1 MGFMILILSL
11 SPPYCLSHS
20 EVFKLLAPRAVA
32 LYLASSGVYAA
43 VRGNPVEGLV
53 SELAKRGEVKVSRED
68 LDVRG
73 LSIDDLIDGVK
84 IPRDFYGDF
93 VENVLRVKKVVVL

>member
-1 MGFMILILSL
+1 MVLILAL
-11 SPPYCLSHS
+11 SPPHRLSHS
-20 EVFKLLAPRAVA
+20 ELFKLFAPRAVA

-43 VRGNPVEGLV
+43 MRRNPLEELV

-68 LDVRG
+68 LSARG
-73 LSIDDLIDGVK
+73 LSVDYLIEGIR

-93 VENVLRVKKVVVL
+93 VEGALRVKKVLVL

>member
-1 MGFMILILSL
+1 VGFMILMLIL
-11 SPPYCLSHS
+11 SPPHSLSHS

-68 LDVRG
+68 LGVRG
-73 LSIDDLIDGVK
+73 LTIDDLIDGVR

-93 VENVLRVKKVVVL
+93 VEMALRAKKVVVL